1 MIRKLLIV
9 SIIAFSSACTMN
21 EPRAPGDIPA
31 GTGFDTP
38 EAAATALIQAAGNYD
53 TTTLLD
59 ILGPDGKDLVAS
71 KDPVSDKAKASDFAT
86 MARAQH
92 RVVIDS
98 DDSSRATLVAGPDD
112 WPMPIPL
119 VKDHGK
125 WRFDTRAGR
134 DEILA
139 RRIGENELNAIT
151 VARGYVE
158 AQKQY
163 AAQLHDDSKVLQ
175 YAQRIISTPGKHDGL
190 AWQNPDGS
198 WGGPIGPEAAKAIE
212 QGYTQKGAPYH
223 GYYFKVLKGQGPAA
237 RLGQLDYMTGDA
249 MIGGFGLAAWPADY
263 RVTGVKSFIVSYD
276 GVVYQKDLG
285 QETPTAAAAMDR
297 YNPDSTWVPTDDK
310 W

>member
-9 SIIAFSSACTMN
+9 STIAFSAACTMN
-21 EPRAPGDIPA
+21 EPRAPGDIPT

-38 EAAATALIQAAGNYD
+38 QAAATALIQAAGNYD

-71 KDPVSDKAKASDFAT
+71 KDPVADKNKAVDFAT
-86 MARAQH
+86 MARAKH
-92 RVVIDS
+92 NVVIDP

-125 WRFDTRAGR
+125 WRFDTKAGR
-134 DEILA
+134 DEMLA

-151 VARGYVE
+151 VARGYVD

-163 AAQLHDDSKVLQ
+163 ATQLHDDSKVPQ

-190 AWQNPDGS
+190 AWQNQDGT
-198 WGGPIGPEAAKAIE
+198 WAGPIGPEAAKAME
-212 QGYTQKGAPYH
+212 QGYTQRGEPYH

-237 RLGQLDYMTGDA
+237 RLG
-249 MIGGFGLAAWPADY
+249 
-263 RVTGVKSFIVSYD
+263 
-276 GVVYQKDLG
+276 
-285 QETPTAAAAMDR
+285 
-297 YNPDSTWVPTDDK
+297 
-310 W
+310 